1 MNLVTSASLNL
12 NKRPNKK
19 PKTKP
24 KQIENNGSTYDDR
37 NKIRAVKDDHV
48 HVIRSTQHEQTA
60 HRQYTYVPTVRGR
73 ESGRKH
79 VQTSTVRAGV
89 TTSGRTHEL
98 KY

>member
-1 MNLVTSASLNL
+1 MNLVTCASLNL

-19 PKTKP
+19 SKT

-60 HRQYTYVPTVRGR
+60 HRQYVRTYVRLEG
-73 ESGRKH
+73 E
-79 VQTSTVRAGV
+79 RADV
-89 TTSGRTHEL
+89 SMFRARRCYNSSGRTHEL